1 MRRRKRILSLIA
13 LAAIPFLLISS
24 VLARA
29 WSAESAE
36 RSEVTGLIEAEA
48 RGDAAAMLGD
58 IHGCRASAGCKQRVQ
73 QDVAALRRS
82 GSVSILELDTSDSFP
97 LTGGSGTARVA
108 WQAGSLPVTQCVKV
122 TRSGNALSGMTV
134 ELTEISLRIQTST
147 DCPARF

>member
-1 MRRRKRILSLIA
+1 MRRRKRILLLIA

-48 RGDAAAMLGD
+48 RGDWAAMLED
-58 IHGCRASAGCKQRVQ
+58 IHGCRASAACTQRVQ
-73 QDVAALRRS
+73 QDAAALKLS
-82 GSVSILELDTSDSFP
+82 GSVSILALDTSNSFP

-122 TRSGNALSGMTV
+122 KRTGNALSGLTV
-134 ELTEISLRIQTST
+134 ELTELSLRIKTSE